1 MKKKE
6 LKNLAMR
13 IAALENKLSKTE
25 DKEEQKKIQEAIIK
39 ESVKVTSL
47 DDMFALDELIQQFL
61 KK

>member
-25 DKEEQKKIQEAIIK
+25 DKEEQKKIQEAIMK
-39 ESVKVTSL
+39 ESVKITSL

>member
-13 IAALENKLSKTE
+13 IAVLENKLSKTE

>member
-25 DKEEQKKIQEAIIK
+25 DKEEQKKI
-39 ESVKVTSL
+39 
-47 DDMFALDELIQQFL
+47 
-61 KK
+61 